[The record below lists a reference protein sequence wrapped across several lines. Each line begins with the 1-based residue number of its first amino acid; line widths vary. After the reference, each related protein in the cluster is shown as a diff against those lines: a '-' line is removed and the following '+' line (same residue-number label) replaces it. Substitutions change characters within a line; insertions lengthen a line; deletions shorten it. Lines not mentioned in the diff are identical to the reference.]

1 MNLNPANATHNT
13 PAAPPRGPE
22 PFRRHALMAW
32 AARATS
38 TALAALAAG
47 ALVLGSA
54 GAQTAPAQPLKV
66 LRYAFLIAETSF
78 DPAQISD
85 LYSRTVVAGMIEAP
99 LEFEFLAKPARMR
112 PNTAAAMPEVSAD
125 FQTFTFRIKPG
136 IYFADDPAFKGKDGQ
151 QVRREL
157 TAEDYVYSLKRHY
170 DPRWKSA
177 NLYLLE
183 NAKILGLSELRKKL
197 IEEKKP
203 FDYDT
208 PVEGLR
214 ALDRY
219 TFQIKLGEANPRF
232 LYNFADGSFTGALAR
247 EVVEFYGD
255 KIGEHPVGTGPFV
268 LKAWKRSSRIV
279 LAKNPNYREVLFDE
293 TPPAGDTRLAAS
305 TAQLKGK
312 RLPLVDEVHI
322 SIIEE
327 AQPRWLSFNA
337 TEQDVMDQL
346 PAEYAPGVVP
356 NGKIAPHL
364 EKRGIVAVRYPRA
377 DVSVSYFGMENPVVG
392 GYTPEKVALRRA
404 ISLAVDVEREIR
416 MVRRSQAIPAQG
428 VIGPGTWGYNPKL
441 KSEMGDF
448 NRSRAIALLD
458 LHGWVDKDGDGWR
471 EQPNGQPLVL
481 EYSTSPDQTSRQL
494 NEQWKKNMDA
504 IGIKMVFKTAKWP
517 ENLKSSRA
525 GKLMMW
531 GVGWSAG
538 QPDGDTFLA
547 LGYGPNKGQANHAR
561 FNLPAFNA
569 LYEQQR
575 KLPDGPERQALM
587 EEATK
592 LMVAYM
598 PYKVHVHRIFTDL
611 AHPWVVGYNRN
622 IFVREFYKYV
632 DIDTT
637 RLPKK

>member
-1 MNLNPANATHNT
+1 MTMNPNPANAISTT
-13 PAAPPRGPE
+13 TVTCPRSMAKVH
-22 PFRRHALMAW
+22 RRTLFAW
-32 AARATS
+32 AAR
-38 TALAALAAG
+38 TASAALAAG
-47 ALVLGSA
+47 TLLLGSA
-54 GAQTAPAQPLKV
+54 TAQTAPAQPLKV

-125 FQTFTFRIKPG
+125 FKTFTFRIKPG

-197 IEEKKP
+197 SEEKKP

-214 ALDRY
+214 TLDRY

-255 KIGEHPVGTGPFV
+255 KVGEHPVGTGPFV

-279 LAKNPNYREVLFDE
+279 LAKNPNYRDVRFDE
-293 TPPAGDTRLAAS
+293 TPPEGDARLAAS

-364 EKRGIVAVRYPRA
+364 DKRGIVAVRYPRA

-448 NRSRAIALLD
+448 NRARAIALLD

-471 EQPNGQPLVL
+471 DQPNGEPLVL

-561 FNLPAFNA
+561 FNLPAFNT

-575 KLPDGPERQALM
+575 QLPDGPERQALM